1 MLCCPMVVAAK
12 ACLTPE
18 QVGAPGPGC
27 AASSVG
33 EVVRSCLCSVF
44 LSCAVGPCACPVG
57 WAGEGEGSKAPVGTL
72 VLTPRPESDLS
83 NAGPDPSDQ
92 T

>member
-1 MLCCPMVVAAK
+1 MRMRLLQPGRLVA
-12 ACLTPE
+12 LNGPTPE
-18 QVGAPGPGC
+18 GTP
-27 AASSVG
+27 AS
-33 EVVRSCLCSVF
+33 RPKRC
-44 LSCAVGPCACPVG
+44 
-57 WAGEGEGSKAPVGTL
+57 GEGEGSNPGVGTL